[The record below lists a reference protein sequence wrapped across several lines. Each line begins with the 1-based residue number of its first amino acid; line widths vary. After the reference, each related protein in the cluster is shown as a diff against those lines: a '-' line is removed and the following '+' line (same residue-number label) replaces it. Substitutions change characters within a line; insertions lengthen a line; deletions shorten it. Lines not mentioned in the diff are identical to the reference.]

1 MVASF
6 HALDEVGELVVLRGP
21 ELLWVRHVR
30 DGKWRGEENHKYRKR
45 NGGKDG
51 FVSLRQL
58 EVPVKLS

>member
-6 HALDEVGELVVLRGP
+6 HALEKEGELVVLQGP
-21 ELLWVRHVR
+21 ELLWAYQVR
-30 DGKWRGEENHKYRKR
+30 DGKWRGEGNHKCRKR

-51 FVSLRQL
+51 FVLLRWL